1 MSSAKS
7 KPPDPPG
14 ASSPGTVRSRLPAWL
29 TAALLA
35 LVTVAVYWPATGHDF
50 VNYDDPGYVAENAHV
65 TGGLTL
71 ENLKGAFVNI
81 VCSNW
86 HPLTMVSHML
96 DCQLFGLRPWG
107 HHLTSVLLHAANT
120 GLVFLLLRA
129 LTGAFWRSALV
140 AALFGWHPLHV
151 ESVAW
156 VAERKDVLSTCFGLL
171 SLLFYTRYAQ
181 QKILN
186 PQPSTLNYGLALFFF
201 ALGLMSKAMLVTWPF
216 VLLLLDYWPLGRV
229 RNAECGVQSQKSV
242 PHLTGATK
250 PSDERSTLD
259 PDPARAG
266 SLLLTVCRLVLE
278 KIPFFA
284 LAAVASVV
292 TYVVQLHGGA
302 VKTVAILPPGA
313 RAGNALVSYC
323 RYLGKL
329 FWPVDL
335 AVFYPHPGYWPLTE
349 VLMAGGLLL
358 GITVFVFVKRGRY
371 PYLLMGWLWYCGT
384 VVPVLGL
391 VQMGRQA
398 MADRYTYIP
407 SLGIL
412 IVAIWG
418 AYELARSR
426 RHQVIAL
433 SVAACAASVI
443 CLALTRQQLGY
454 WRDSVTLFRH
464 AIKVT
469 ENNYLAHNNLGNA
482 LDSKGQ
488 SDEAISQFKEAI
500 RLRPNDAS
508 AHYNLGLVLVKKG
521 QTDEAIGQFQEAI
534 RLRPDDAQARN
545 NLGNALLIKG
555 QTNEAAVQYQE
566 AIRLQPDA
574 AKAHYNLGTML
585 ADKGQFAE
593 AIRQYQEAI
602 RLRPDDA
609 GFRNHLGLALAEKG
623 QIDEAISEFRAAV
636 RLKPDDAM
644 AHYNLGAALEKK
656 GQTAEA
662 VGQYQETIRLGPDF
676 AAAYNNLGYLWARR
690 GENLDQ
696 ARALIEKA
704 VGLEPKNAAFLDSLG
719 WVLFKLNHPREA
731 LKYQLQAIDNCD
743 RPDASL
749 YDHLG
754 DIYAALN
761 QRAEA
766 AEAWRRSVATEPN
779 RQVQEKL
786 DALSA
791 H

>member
-1 MSSAKS
+1 MASPPGKTAGCNLRPVNSKHHSARPGRESSAKS

-50 VNYDDPGYVAENAHV
+50 VNYDDPGYVTENAQV

-71 ENLKGAFVNI
+71 ENLKGAFSTI
-81 VCSNW
+81 VLSNW

-96 DCQLFGLRPWG
+96 DCQLFGLKPWG

-120 GLVFLLLRA
+120 ALVFLLLRA
-129 LTGAFWRSALV
+129 LTGALWRSVLV

-156 VAERKDVLSTCFGLL
+156 VAERKDVLSTFFGLL
-171 SLLFYTRYAQ
+171 ALIFYGRYARP
-181 QKILN
+181 KIGNRKSEIGYYL
-186 PQPSTLNYGLALFFF
+186 LALFFF
-201 ALGLMSKAMLVTWPF
+201 ALGLMSKPMLVTWPF
-216 VLLLLDYWPLGRV
+216 VMLLLDYWPLGRV

-250 PSDERSTLD
+250 PSDGSSTLD

-266 SLLLTVCRLVLE
+266 SQLSTVCRLVLE

-292 TYVVQLHGGA
+292 TYVVQQHGGA
-302 VKTVAILPPGA
+302 VKTVGSLPLGA
-313 RAGNALVSYC
+313 RSGNALISCC
-323 RYLGKL
+323 RYVGKL

-335 AVFYPHPGYWPLTE
+335 AVFYPHPGYWPLAE
-349 VLMAGGLLL
+349 VLLAGGLLL
-358 GITVFVFVKRGRY
+358 GITAFVFVKRGRY

-391 VQMGRQA
+391 VQVGRQA

-407 SLGIL
+407 SLGL
-412 IVAIWG
+412 LVLAVWG
-418 AYELARSR
+418 AYEFARSW
-426 RHQVIAL
+426 RHHVIAL
-433 SVAACAASVI
+433 SVAAFAASVI

-454 WRDSVTLFRH
+454 WKDSEALFRH
-464 AIKVT
+464 AIEVT
-469 ENNYLAHNNLGNA
+469 ENNYLAYNNLGNA

-488 SDEAISQFKEAI
+488 TDEAIRQFQEAI
-500 RLRPNDAS
+500 RLRPHDAN

-521 QTDEAIGQFQEAI
+521 QTDEAINQFQKVI
-534 RLRPDDAQARN
+534 SLRPDDAEAHN

-555 QTNEAAVQYQE
+555 QTNEAAIHYRE
-566 AIRLQPDA
+566 AIRLKPDGA
-574 AKAHYNLGTML
+574 TAHYNLGTML
-585 ADKGQFAE
+585 ADNGQIAEAISEFRAVIRLRPDDAMAHNYLGTALETKGQTAE
-593 AIRQYQEAI
+593 AIRQYQEA
-602 RLRPDDA
+602 
-609 GFRNHLGLALAEKG
+609 
-623 QIDEAISEFRAAV
+623 
-636 RLKPDDAM
+636 
-644 AHYNLGAALEKK
+644 
-656 GQTAEA
+656 
-662 VGQYQETIRLGPDF
+662 IRLGPDF

-704 VGLEPKNAAFLDSLG
+704 VQLEPKNAAFLDSLG
-719 WVLFKLNHPREA
+719 WVLFKLNRPREA
-731 LKYQLQAIDNCD
+731 LSYQLQAIEKSN
-743 RPDASL
+743 RPDAAL
-749 YDHLG
+749 LDHLG

-761 QRAEA
+761 LRADG
-766 AEAWRRSVATEPN
+766 SV
-779 RQVQEKL
+779 
-786 DALSA
+786 
-791 H
+791 